1 MNEGYKLRIK
11 TFILHFLIIVKS
23 YYLLVSQLASG
34 KKIWPLIKSRSVKVC
49 YRTIGGNARFLL
61 YTVMNDTGPERY
73 LGVSVRAEGKKYTR
87 ESVTRTSRISIN
99 VHFFLSFF
107 FADRAAA
114 KGLEVRGR
122 DSHGAGG
129 AETGGGRKSGEAGG
143 ISTESRDLRQI
154 IAERKSGGERK
165 LPAARSLECEDGLSC
180 VV

>member
-1 MNEGYKLRIK
+1 MA
-11 TFILHFLIIVKS
+11 S
-23 YYLLVSQLASG
+23 YQISFSQSLLSHNRRQQAF
-34 KKIWPLIKSRSVKVC
+34 P
-49 YRTIGGNARFLL
+49 TIQC
-61 YTVMNDTGPERY
+61 VMNDTGPESY